1 MGDIGDTIESA
12 WDTVTDPIEE
22 GWDEVSD
29 AASDAWDEIKEE
41 KLWAGPLAPV
51 VKELDNMMSPD
62 IPTPSK
68 PPRQAPDVK
77 NTSSESA
84 KPPRVADGSGSGPGQ
99 RTISR
104 GGTGQAVGS
113 PLNVPR

>member
-1 MGDIGDTIESA
+1 MGDIGDAVESA

-29 AASDAWDEIKEE
+29 AASDAWDTIKEE

-51 VKELDNMMSPD
+51 VKELGGMMSPD
-62 IPTPSK
+62 IPTPDK
-68 PPRQAPDVK
+68 PPRKAPDIK
-77 NTSSESA
+77 NQGSEAAS
-84 KPPRVADGSGSGPGQ
+84 PPRVGSGDGPGQ
-99 RTISR
+99 RSISR